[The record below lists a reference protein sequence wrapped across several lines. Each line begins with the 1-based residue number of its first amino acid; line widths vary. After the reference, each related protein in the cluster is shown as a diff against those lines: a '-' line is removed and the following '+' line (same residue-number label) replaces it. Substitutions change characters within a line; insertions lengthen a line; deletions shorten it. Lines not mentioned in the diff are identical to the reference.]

1 MTSKRTALSP
11 ALGCT
16 LAAAA
21 FAGPAAAQ
29 QIDSAIGAPIDLP
42 RTAVQIGQFD
52 ASRPLRI
59 LEEPEF
65 ATRALGDT
73 FDSEVLV
80 ADSPLIN
87 EFAWVSAAPGGQSLL
102 SNGFFQP
109 AGVSQLNGFPVE
121 AGVAEF
127 DNGDGT
133 RTIVVTTRID
143 PFSDGFLPLGFTFS
157 PSGNPIDTIGWLF
170 GAGADRDANPD
181 AYDPQLAVDFPPSG
195 EFTVVDAN
203 IFLVDNGILVGSGA
217 FGGLPYTNQ
226 TDMGFFLTVAGAAGS
241 NIDLISVEYL
251 VQSATAPTELELNP
265 ADDCL
270 DASEN
275 QLVVE
280 IDAQGL
286 QALAVGGQFFLDY
299 DESLLDFVSA
309 DPGDGP
315 FTVEIYES
323 VNETTGTIDYAVG
336 VPNGDTGTA
345 VPTTMA
351 RITFDVLGDFC
362 ETADLVTFRPG
373 VNPPSRITDAT
384 GTDLG
389 AGLIDLDPVTKD
401 SLSPI
406 VSSPSAIALNA
417 DAGMCDAV
425 VVVPPIS
432 ASDNCSTV
440 AITNDFTGTDDA
452 SGIYPAGT
460 TTVTWTVTDA
470 CGNETQVTQDIT
482 VNPVNTVEVAVE
494 LRNVNEGPGIILDGD
509 LSEWPAGFSNGV
521 AANGP
526 DQVEVFSA
534 WAPDGLY
541 LAFAGNDTTDGR
553 ALDEDDALTV
563 HLGLDG
569 NAAQTA
575 WNQDFESNTSGWF
588 DISNGW
594 FGSAT
599 QVPSGTNGITSN
611 EGASHA
617 IFDGDA
623 SSAPFSR
630 FDMYRDTWTGNYAAR
645 TAIYLDPS
653 WALGE
658 GFDYAVASNGSDNNH
673 QRDFI
678 FHVTK
683 DTSTGDLIVAGSNN
697 TNFAPREDLDTLAN
711 NYVVPAAGWYTFEH
725 AFRNDAGVLAV
736 DLKLYDASGSLLFT
750 ETRTTPADTIP
761 AEVGGNRYA
770 WFTVIDVTGGIPVDD
785 HTLTINGGA
794 DWRYSW
800 NIVSDSGMNTGPVG
814 DPSGSGTPGDYWGT
828 WAVGDDATESD
839 EATGAPAAIVN
850 NAPASTGIQQKTAVS
865 GAGRVT
871 ELFIPNAQLF
881 DAMNGWTTSNRDA
894 LRFAG
899 TFTPDAAPNAFAYP
913 DGSSI
918 GDQST
923 YLPVA
928 GDLAGSSLALDRCI
942 AFELTPSNGDPAVII
957 EQDVAFINGL
967 GSVAI
972 EVPCGDYDC
981 ISARD
986 TRHTLRMQ
994 DSDDFMIA
1002 GTVYTA
1008 DFTANGASDDDSLPG
1023 GNFNDDE
1030 FIDILDFGVF
1040 ISQFGIDPNAPGG
1053 DTLCGSPTPDADA
1066 SGNGMVGT
1074 EDFTFIQTQF
1084 LLAAEATCASNLLTA
1099 GSGSGQIEF
1108 DAIRAAG
1115 PYTSIATDRLADL
1128 GMGELAGADLNHD
1141 GVLDTADI
1149 AAFLGGARPDRL
1161 ADLNADGVID
1171 RIDITTVVNAFHAGD
1186 PAADVNRDGRADLAD
1201 LAFVLERI
1209 GLVIDR

>member
-1 MTSKRTALSP
+1 MTTKRPALSP
-11 ALGCT
+11 AMGCT

-21 FAGPAAAQ
+21 LSAPAAAQ
-29 QIDSAIGAPIDLP
+29 QLDTSPGLPIDLP
-42 RTAVQIGQFD
+42 RTVVQIGQFD
-52 ASRPLRI
+52 ASRPVRI
-59 LEEPEF
+59 LVEPEF

-87 EFAWVSAAPGGQSLL
+87 EFAWVAATPGGQSLL

-109 AGVSQLNGFPVE
+109 AGISQLNGAPLE
-121 AGVAEF
+121 AGIAEF

-133 RTIVVTTRID
+133 RTIVITTRID
-143 PFSDGFLPLGFTFS
+143 PFSDGFLPLGFTFL

-181 AYDPQLAVDFPPSG
+181 AYDPQLAADFPPSG

-203 IFLVDNGILVGSGA
+203 IFLVDNGILIGSSP
-217 FGGLPYTNQ
+217 FSGLPFTSQ
-226 TDMGFFLTVAGAAGS
+226 TEIGFFLTVPGAAGS

-270 DASEN
+270 DASEG

-299 DESLLDFVSA
+299 DETLLDFVSA

-315 FTVEIYES
+315 FSAEIFES
-323 VNETTGTIDYAVG
+323 VNETAGTIDYAVG
-336 VPNGDTGTA
+336 VPNGGTGTA

-389 AGLIDLDPVTKD
+389 AGLIDLGPVTKD
-401 SLSPI
+401 SLSPV
-406 VSSPSAIALNA
+406 VSSPTSIALNA

-432 ASDNCSTV
+432 ASDNCSAVT
-440 AITNDFTGTDDA
+440 ITNDITGTDDA
-452 SGIYPAGT
+452 SGVYPAGT
-460 TTVTWTVTDA
+460 TTVTWTVADA

-482 VNPVNTVEVAVE
+482 INPVNTVQIAVE
-494 LRNVNEGPGIILDGD
+494 LRDVTEGSGITLDGD
-509 LSEWPAGFSNGV
+509 IGEWPAGFSNGV
-521 AANGP
+521 TTNGP

-541 LAFAGNDTTDGR
+541 LAFASNDTTDGR

-575 WNQDFESNTSGWF
+575 WNQGFESNTSGWF
-588 DISNGW
+588 DTSTGW
-594 FGSAT
+594 YGSVT
-599 QVPSGTNGITSN
+599 QVPSGTNGIASS

-617 IFDGDA
+617 IFEGDA

-645 TAIYLDPS
+645 TVIYLDPA

-658 GFDYAVASNGSDNNH
+658 GFDYAVASNGSDGSH

-711 NYVVPAAGWYTFEH
+711 HYVVPAAGWYTFEH
-725 AFRNDAGVLAV
+725 AFRNEAGILAV
-736 DLKLYDASGSLLFT
+736 DLNLYDPSGTLLFT
-750 ETRTTPADTIP
+750 ETRTNPADTIP
-761 AEVGGNRYA
+761 AEVCGNRYA
-770 WFTVIDVTGGIPVDD
+770 WFTVIDVAGGIQVDG

-794 DWRYSW
+794 DWRYAW
-800 NIVSDSGMNTGPVG
+800 NIVSDSAMNTGPVG

-828 WAVGDDATESD
+828 WSVGDDTNESD
-839 EATGAPAAIVN
+839 EATGAPAGIVN
-850 NAPASTGIQQKTAVS
+850 NAPASTGIQQKTMVS

-871 ELFIPNAQLF
+871 EVFIPNTELF
-881 DAMNGWTTSNRDA
+881 DAINGWTTNNRGA

-899 TFTPDAAPNAFAYP
+899 SFTPDAASNAFAYP
-913 DGSSI
+913 AASSI

-928 GDLAGSSLALDRCI
+928 GDLAGSDLALDRCI
-942 AFELTPSNGDPAVII
+942 AFELTPSNGDPAVLV

-994 DSDDFMIA
+994 DADDFMIA
-1002 GTVYTA
+1002 GTLYTA
-1008 DFTANGASDDDSLPG
+1008 DFTSNGATDDDSLPG
-1023 GNFNDDE
+1023 GNLNDDP

-1040 ISQFGIDPNAPGG
+1040 ISQFGTDPNATGG
-1053 DTLCGSPTPDADA
+1053 DTLCGSPTPDADV
-1066 SGNGMVGT
+1066 SGNGTVGS
-1074 EDFTFIQTQF
+1074 EDFTFIQIQF
-1084 LLAAEATCASNLLTA
+1084 LLPAEGSCASNMLIA
-1099 GSGSGQIEF
+1099 NSDGRIQAE
-1108 DAIRAAG
+1108 AIHSTG
-1115 PYTSIATDRLADL
+1115 PYMSIATDRLADL
-1128 GMGELAGADLNHD
+1128 GMDDLAQADLNRD
-1141 GVLDTADI
+1141 GVLDQADI
-1149 AAFLGGARPDRL
+1149 ASYLGGALPDRL

-1171 RIDITTVVNAFHAGD
+1171 RVDVSTIVDAFHAGD
-1186 PAADVNRDGRADLAD
+1186 PAADVNRDGRTDLAD
-1201 LAFVLERI
+1201 LAFVLTRVGI
-1209 GLVIDR
+1209 TLAR